1 MFDDQVMMKVEN
13 PAFLDPT
20 FNLTSFSS

>member
-1 MFDDQVMMKVEN
+1 LFDDQIIMKVDN

-20 FNLTSFSS
+20 FNLSN